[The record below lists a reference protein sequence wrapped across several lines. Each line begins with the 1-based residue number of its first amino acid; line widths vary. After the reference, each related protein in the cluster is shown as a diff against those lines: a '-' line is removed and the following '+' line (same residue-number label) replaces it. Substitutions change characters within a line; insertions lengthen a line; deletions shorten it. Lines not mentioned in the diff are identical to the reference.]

1 MKVSKKQLKSIIREE
16 RSRLLAEQGG
26 FGPDNM
32 AMVLIEFAKAWS
44 SMGAAVQE
52 QVTAIVAAG
61 SEIADP
67 TPQESPE
74 FEDVVYQQNPNA
86 IDVALRQLENK
97 GENIEGMDEL
107 MEYLWAAQDI
117 MKGEG

>member
-1 MKVSKKQLKSIIREE
+1 M
-16 RSRLLAEQGG
+16 LLSEQGG

-32 AMVLIEFAKAWS
+32 AMVLIEFARAWG

-52 QVTAIVAAG
+52 QVVAIVAAG

-74 FEDVVYQQNPNA
+74 FEEVVYQQNSNA

-97 GENIEGMDEL
+97 GENLEGMDEI
-107 MEYLWAAQDI
+107 MEYLWAAQEL
-117 MKGEG
+117 MRGEG

>member
-52 QVTAIVAAG
+52 QVEAIVEA
-61 SEIADP
+61 SEGEP
-67 TPQESPE
+67 EE
-74 FEDVVYQQNPNA
+74 FEEVIFQQNPNA

-97 GENIEGMDEL
+97 GENLEGMDDL
-107 MEYLWAAQDI
+107 METLWAAQEI
-117 MKGEG
+117 MRGEEA